1 MTVGNLAKNRWT
13 FLADMLKMGMKWNFM
28 EIDIDEMIESY
39 YDIAI
44 T

>member
-1 MTVGNLAKNRWT
+1 MTKNRYA
-13 FLADMLKMGMKWNFM
+13 FLDDMLKMSMKRNFM
-28 EIDIDEMIESY
+28 ENDIDEMIESY

>member
-1 MTVGNLAKNRWT
+1 MTKNRCA
-13 FLADMLKMGMKWNFM
+13 FLDDMLKMSMKRNFM
-28 EIDIDEMIESY
+28 ENDIDEMMESY